1 MTIEI
6 PQGLRIIEIG
16 AVCSIAEYERCVLVV
31 WRLQP
36 TRAAFDRRHQILAE
50 LAARYPRKCAYV
62 EVIES
67 TSTPPTNEL
76 RKVAVEVF
84 RKLGKDLAC
93 VGFVLD
99 GTELRTTMVR
109 AILTTMTF
117 FVPQMQPS
125 KVFKRLSD
133 VPEFVRSHIGDA
145 GFDPRTFVTAF
156 DYLRRTIVMP
166 AASESESRPST

>member
-6 PQGLRIIEIG
+6 PKGLRIIDLG
-16 AVCSIAEYERCVLVV
+16 AVCSIAEYERCLLVV
-31 WRLQP
+31 WRMQP
-36 TRAAFDRRHQILAE
+36 TRAAFDHRHQLLAD
-50 LAARYPRKCAYV
+50 LAVRYPGNCAYV

-67 TSTPPTNEL
+67 TSPPPTNEL
-76 RKVAVEVF
+76 RKVAVDVF
-84 RKLGKDLAC
+84 RKLGKDLGC

-117 FVPQMQPS
+117 FVSHMQPS

-133 VPEFVRSHIGDA
+133 VPAFLRTHIGDP
-145 GFDPRTFVTAF
+145 GFDPRAFSIAF
-156 DYLRRTIVMP
+156 DYLRRTVAMP
-166 AASESESRPST
+166 VGSGDGLRPST

>member
-1 MTIEI
+1 MTIEL
-6 PQGLRIIEIG
+6 PPKLRIIEIG

-31 WRLQP
+31 WRQQP
-36 TRAAFDRRHQILAE
+36 TRAAFDQRHRILTE
-50 LAARYPRKCAYV
+50 LAARHPRTCAYV

-84 RKLGKDLAC
+84 RKLGSDLGC

-133 VPEFVRSHIGDA
+133 VPAFIHSHIGET
-145 GFDPRTFVTAF
+145 GFDQRTFVAAF
-156 DYLRRTIVMP
+156 DQLRRTVAMP
-166 AASESESRPST
+166 VASESESRPST